1 MLTCTQFKIYVEAK
15 DSVQNGIIFWERVCL
30 RWKRQQLAFVHDI
43 FISLKSEVGVHKTS
57 FIQAFF
63 IEVIVARKSEQ
74 ICIFVL
80 CVSILRLAAIYRLI
94 VYYNS
99 ALFFAVLLFIL
110 KIASD
115 FDVQVWIMTLVSSSF
130 FCEIIY
136 TMAWRPS
143 LRFYKEKL
151 KIPKT

>member
-1 MLTCTQFKIYVEAK
+1 MLTCTQFKIYVDAK

-74 ICIFVL
+74 MCIFVL
-80 CVSILRLAAIYRLI
+80 CVSILRLAAIYQLI
-94 VYYNS
+94 VYYKCGIFRSFTFYLENRFGFRCTG
-99 ALFFAVLLFIL
+99 LDYHVGVFELLLRNNFIPWHDARL
-110 KIASD
+110 
-115 FDVQVWIMTLVSSSF
+115 
-130 FCEIIY
+130 
-136 TMAWRPS
+136 
-143 LRFYKEKL
+143 
-151 KIPKT
+151 